1 MHELAHVF
9 DLRDR
14 ITPALMAFPSLP
26 RLLGLVLAGLAAL
39 VVLETASVRRRGYDL
54 NTRRPAAADSVQQ
67 SADAVQPLAAEQRL
81 VRLGAAA
88 SDSIR
93 RADTRALIVSRST
106 GTFIPDILLLSDS
119 TLQRWPD
126 RRATPLRVYVSEE
139 GPLSSGHLRDDYLQA
154 VREAFT
160 IWEGVEL
167 PIRFAF
173 VTDSTMADM
182 TVTWVTDFRGDPV
195 LGRTK
200 VVRDTRFWIIRAE
213 VQLAMVRRDASGPLD
228 PTVVRALAIH
238 EIGHGIGLDH
248 AADTTT
254 IMAPKIRA
262 RALTMADKATAQLLY
277 SVPPGSV
284 VTRQRA
290 SQPLPRELPSP

>member
-1 MHELAHVF
+1 M
-9 DLRDR
+9 
-14 ITPALMAFPSLP
+14 ALPSLP
-26 RLLGLVLAGLAAL
+26 RLLTIVLAGLGVL
-39 VVLETASVRRRGYDL
+39 VLLETASVRRHGYDL
-54 NTRRPAAADSVQQ
+54 AGQRPGADSVQQ
-67 SADAVQPLAAEQRL
+67 SADAAQPLA
-81 VRLGAAA
+81 VAARSA
-88 SDSIR
+88 RINAATTDSVH
-93 RADTRALIVSRST
+93 RADTRAVIASRST
-106 GTFIPDILLLSDS
+106 GTFIPDILRLSDS

-126 RRATPLRVYVSEE
+126 RRATPLRVYVSDE
-139 GPLSSGHLRDDYLQA
+139 GPKASGHVRDDYLQA

-173 VTDSTMADM
+173 VTDSALADI
-182 TVTWVTDFRGDPV
+182 TVSWVTDFNGDPV

-200 VVRDTRFWIIRAE
+200 VVRDSKFWIVRSD
-213 VQLAMVRRDASGPLD
+213 VQLATMRRDASGQLD

-248 AADTTT
+248 ASDTTV

-262 RALTMADKATAQLLY
+262 RAITVADKATAQLLY

-290 SQPLPRELPSP
+290 SQPATPAMPTP

>member
-1 MHELAHVF
+1 MRL
-9 DLRDR
+9 
-14 ITPALMAFPSLP
+14 PSLP
-26 RLLGLVLAGLAAL
+26 RLLGIVLTGLAVLVLI
-39 VVLETASVRRRGYDL
+39 ETASVRRHGYDL
-54 NTRRPAAADSVQQ
+54 TAKHAPADSIQQ
-67 SADAVQPLAAEQRL
+67 SADAAQPLA
-81 VRLGAAA
+81 VAARVA
-88 SDSIR
+88 RIDADATDSIH
-93 RADTRALIVSRST
+93 RAETRAAIASRSG

-139 GPLSSGHLRDDYLQA
+139 GPKAAGHMRDDYLQA

-173 VTDSTMADM
+173 VTDSALADI
-182 TVTWVTDFRGDPV
+182 TVSWVTDFKGDPV

-200 VVRDTRFWIIRAE
+200 VVRDSKYWIIRSD
-213 VQLAMVRRDASGPLD
+213 VQLATMRRDASGQLD

-248 AADTTT
+248 AGDTTV

-262 RALTMADKATAQLLY
+262 RALTVADKVTAQLLY

-284 VTRQRA
+284 VTQKRA
-290 SQPLPRELPSP
+290 SQPQPPAMPTP

>member
-1 MHELAHVF
+1 MRL
-9 DLRDR
+9 
-14 ITPALMAFPSLP
+14 PSLP
-26 RLLGLVLAGLAAL
+26 RLLGIVLTGLATIVAA
-39 VVLETASVRRRGYDL
+39 ETVRIQRHGDAVASRH
-54 NTRRPAAADSVQQ
+54 PAADSVQQ
-67 SADAVQPLAAEQRL
+67 SADAVQPLAAAVQNARIDADA
-81 VRLGAAA
+81 G
-88 SDSIR
+88 DSIR
-93 RADTRALIVSRST
+93 RADARALIASRST

-126 RRATPLRVYVSEE
+126 RRATPLRVFVSEE
-139 GPLSSGHLRDDYLQA
+139 GPQASGHVRDDYLQA

-173 VTDSTMADM
+173 VSDSALADV
-182 TVTWVTDFRGDPV
+182 TVSWVADFKGDPV

-200 VVRDTRFWIIRAE
+200 VVRDSRYWIVRAD
-213 VQLAMVRRDASGPLD
+213 VQLATMRRDASAQLD

-248 AADTTT
+248 ASDTTV

-262 RALTMADKATAQLLY
+262 RAITLSDKATAQLLY

-284 VTRQRA
+284 VTRRRA
-290 SQPLPRELPSP
+290 SQPRPPALPTP

>member
-1 MHELAHVF
+1 MRL
-9 DLRDR
+9 
-14 ITPALMAFPSLP
+14 PSLP
-26 RLLGLVLAGLAAL
+26 RILAIVLAGLGVL
-39 VVLETASVRRRGYDL
+39 VLLETASVRRHGYDL
-54 NTRRPAAADSVQQ
+54 AGQRVQAGADSVQQ
-67 SADAVQPLAAEQRL
+67 SADAAQPLTVAARTA
-81 VRLGAAA
+81 RIDADA

-93 RADTRALIVSRST
+93 RADTRAVLVSRST

-126 RRATPLRVYVSEE
+126 RRATPLRVYVSDD
-139 GPLSSGHLRDDYLQA
+139 GPNAAGHVRDDYLQA

-160 IWEGVEL
+160 IWESVEL

-173 VTDSTMADM
+173 VTDSALADI
-182 TVTWVTDFRGDPV
+182 TVSWVTDFNGDPV

-200 VVRDTRFWIIRAE
+200 VVRDSKFWIVRSD
-213 VQLAMVRRDASGPLD
+213 VQLATMRRDASGQLD

-248 AADTTT
+248 SRDTTV

-262 RALTMADKATAQLLY
+262 RAITLPDRATAQLLY
-277 SVPPGSV
+277 SVPPGPV
-284 VTRQRA
+284 VTRQRP
-290 SQPLPRELPSP
+290 SQPAPPALPSP

>member
-1 MHELAHVF
+1 MRL
-9 DLRDR
+9 
-14 ITPALMAFPSLP
+14 PSLP
-26 RLLGLVLAGLAAL
+26 RLLAIVLAGLAVL
-39 VVLETASVRRRGYDL
+39 VLLETASVRRHGYDL
-54 NTRRPAAADSVQQ
+54 AGQRATVGADSVQQ
-67 SADAVQPLAAEQRL
+67 SADAAQPLTIAARTA
-81 VRLGAAA
+81 RIDADA

-93 RADTRALIVSRST
+93 RADTRAVIASRST

-126 RRATPLRVYVSEE
+126 RRTTPLRVYVSDE
-139 GPLSSGHLRDDYLQA
+139 GPNAAGHVRDDYLQA

-173 VTDSTMADM
+173 VTDSVLADI
-182 TVTWVTDFRGDPV
+182 TVSWVTDFNGDPV

-200 VVRDTRFWIIRAE
+200 VVRDSKFWIVRSD
-213 VQLAMVRRDASGPLD
+213 VQLATMRRDASGQLD

-248 AADTTT
+248 SSDTTV

-262 RALTMADKATAQLLY
+262 RAITVADKATAQLLY

-284 VTRQRA
+284 VTRQRL
-290 SQPLPRELPSP
+290 SQPAQPAMPSR

>member
-1 MHELAHVF
+1 MRL
-9 DLRDR
+9 
-14 ITPALMAFPSLP
+14 PSLP
-26 RLLGLVLAGLAAL
+26 RLLSIVLAGLGVL
-39 VVLETASVRRRGYDL
+39 VLLETASVRRHGYDL
-54 NTRRPAAADSVQQ
+54 AGSRAGADSVQQ
-67 SADAVQPLAAEQRL
+67 SADAAQPLATARAPR
-81 VRLGAAA
+81 VDSDAG
-88 SDSIR
+88 DSIR
-93 RADTRALIVSRST
+93 RADTRAVIASRST
-106 GTFIPDILLLSDS
+106 GTFIPDILVLSDS

-126 RRATPLRVYVSEE
+126 RRATPLRVFVSDE
-139 GPLSSGHLRDDYLQA
+139 GPKASGHVRDDYLQA

-173 VTDSTMADM
+173 VTDSALADI
-182 TVTWVTDFRGDPV
+182 TVSWVTDFNGDPV

-200 VVRDTRFWIIRAE
+200 VVRDSKYWIVRSD
-213 VQLAMVRRDASGPLD
+213 VQLATMRRDASGQLD

-248 AADTTT
+248 ATDTTV

-262 RALTMADKATAQLLY
+262 RAITLADKATAQLLY

-290 SQPLPRELPSP
+290 SAAQTPALPSP

>member
-1 MHELAHVF
+1 MRL
-9 DLRDR
+9 
-14 ITPALMAFPSLP
+14 PSLP
-26 RLLGLVLAGLAAL
+26 RLLSIVLAGLGVL
-39 VVLETASVRRRGYDL
+39 VLLETASVRRHGYDL
-54 NTRRPAAADSVQQ
+54 AGSRAGADSVQQ
-67 SADAVQPLAAEQRL
+67 SADAAQPLATAR
-81 VRLGAAA
+81 AARVDSDA
-88 SDSIR
+88 GDSIR
-93 RADTRALIVSRST
+93 RADTRAVIASRST
-106 GTFIPDILLLSDS
+106 GTFIPDILVLSDS

-126 RRATPLRVYVSEE
+126 RRATPLRVFVSDE
-139 GPLSSGHLRDDYLQA
+139 GPKASGHVRDDYLQA

-173 VTDSTMADM
+173 VTDSALADI
-182 TVTWVTDFRGDPV
+182 TVSWVTDFNGDPV

-200 VVRDTRFWIIRAE
+200 VVRDSRYWIVRSD
-213 VQLAMVRRDASGPLD
+213 VQLATMRRDASGQLD

-248 AADTTT
+248 ATDTTV

-262 RALTMADKATAQLLY
+262 RAITLADKATAQLLY

-290 SQPLPRELPSP
+290 SAVQTPALPSP

>member
-1 MHELAHVF
+1 M
-9 DLRDR
+9 R
-14 ITPALMAFPSLP
+14 PPSLP
-26 RLLGLVLAGLAAL
+26 RVLAIVLVGLAAL

-54 NTRRPAAADSVQQ
+54 AGSRAADSVEQ
-67 SADAVQPLAAEQRL
+67 SADAAPALAIAAREAKL
-81 VRLGAAA
+81 DADLG
-88 SDSIR
+88 DSIR
-93 RADTRALIVSRST
+93 RADTRVLIESRST

-126 RRATPLRVYVSEE
+126 RRATPLRVYVSDE
-139 GPLSSGHLRDDYLQA
+139 GPKSSGHMRDDFLQA

-173 VTDSTMADM
+173 VTDSALADI
-182 TVTWVTDFRGDPV
+182 TVSWVTDFNGDPV

-200 VVRDTRFWIIRAE
+200 VVRDSKYWIIRSD
-213 VQLAMVRRDASGPLD
+213 VQLATMRRDASGQLD
-228 PTVVRALAIH
+228 ATVIRALAIH

-248 AADTTT
+248 AADTTV

-262 RALTMADKATAQLLY
+262 RALTLADKATARLLY

-284 VTRQRA
+284 VTRKRGSRPQIPA
-290 SQPLPRELPSP
+290 MPTP

>member
-1 MHELAHVF
+1 M
-9 DLRDR
+9 R
-14 ITPALMAFPSLP
+14 PPSLP
-26 RLLGLVLAGLAAL
+26 RLLAIVLAGLAAL
-39 VVLETASVRRRGYDL
+39 VVLETASVRRHGYDL
-54 NTRRPAAADSVQQ
+54 AGSRAADSVEQ
-67 SADAVQPLAAEQRL
+67 SADAAPALAN
-81 VRLGAAA
+81 AARVA
-88 SDSIR
+88 ARVDADLSDSIR
-93 RADTRALIVSRST
+93 RAESRALIASRST

-126 RRATPLRVYVSEE
+126 RRATPLRVYVSED
-139 GPLSSGHLRDDYLQA
+139 GPNASGHVRDDFLQA

-173 VTDSTMADM
+173 VTDSALADM
-182 TVTWVTDFRGDPV
+182 TVSWVTDFNGDPV

-200 VVRDTRFWIIRAE
+200 VVRDSKYWIIRSD
-213 VQLAMVRRDASGPLD
+213 VQLATMRRDARGQLD
-228 PTVVRALAIH
+228 PTVIRALAIH

-248 AADTTT
+248 AADTTV

-262 RALTMADKATAQLLY
+262 RAITLADKATAQLLY

-284 VTRQRA
+284 VTRKRA
-290 SQPLPRELPSP
+290 SRPQPPAMPDP

>member
-1 MHELAHVF
+1 M
-9 DLRDR
+9 R
-14 ITPALMAFPSLP
+14 PPSLP
-26 RLLGLVLAGLAAL
+26 RLLAIVLAGLGVL
-39 VVLETASVRRRGYDL
+39 VLLETASVRRHGYDL
-54 NTRRPAAADSVQQ
+54 AGQRAQRGADSVQQ
-67 SADAVQPLAAEQRL
+67 SADAAQPLAS
-81 VRLGAAA
+81 AARSARIDADA

-93 RADTRALIVSRST
+93 RADTRAVIGARGT

-126 RRATPLRVYVSEE
+126 RRATPLRVYVSDE
-139 GPLSSGHLRDDYLQA
+139 GPNAIGHVRDDYLQA

-160 IWEGVEL
+160 IWESVEL

-173 VTDSTMADM
+173 VTDSALADI
-182 TVTWVTDFRGDPV
+182 TVSWVTDFNGDPV

-200 VVRDTRFWIIRAE
+200 VVRDSKFWIVRSD
-213 VQLAMVRRDASGPLD
+213 VQLATMRRDASGQLD

-248 AADTTT
+248 SRDTTV

-262 RALTMADKATAQLLY
+262 RAITVFDKATAQLLY

-284 VTRQRA
+284 VTRQRL
-290 SQPLPRELPSP
+290 SQPAQPALPSP

>member
-1 MHELAHVF
+1 M
-9 DLRDR
+9 R
-14 ITPALMAFPSLP
+14 PPSLP
-26 RLLGLVLAGLAAL
+26 RVLGIVLVGLAAL
-39 VVLETASVRRRGYDL
+39 VLLETASVRRHGYDL
-54 NTRRPAAADSVQQ
+54 TRGHTAADSVQQ
-67 SADAVQPLAAEQRL
+67 SADAAPALANAVALSARTN
-81 VRLGAAA
+81 AAA

-93 RADTRALIVSRST
+93 RADTRALIAARST

-126 RRATPLRVYVSEE
+126 RRATPLRVYVSDQ
-139 GPLSSGHLRDDYLQA
+139 GPNASGRLREDYLQA

-167 PIRFAF
+167 PVRFVF
-173 VTDSTMADM
+173 VSDSVLADM
-182 TVTWVTDFRGDPV
+182 TVSWVTDFNGDPV

-200 VVRDTRFWIIRAE
+200 VVRDSEYWIIRSD
-213 VQLAMVRRDASGPLD
+213 VQLATLRRDASAQLD

-248 AADTTT
+248 ATDTTV

-262 RALTMADKATAQLLY
+262 RAITLADKATAQLLY

-284 VTRQRA
+284 LTQRRK
-290 SQPLPRELPSP
+290 PRPPTPVPPSP

>member
-1 MHELAHVF
+1 MRL
-9 DLRDR
+9 
-14 ITPALMAFPSLP
+14 PSLP
-26 RLLGLVLAGLAAL
+26 RLLSIVLAGLGVL
-39 VVLETASVRRRGYDL
+39 VLLETASVRRHGYDL
-54 NTRRPAAADSVQQ
+54 AGSRAGADSVQQ
-67 SADAVQPLAAEQRL
+67 SADAAQPLATARA
-81 VRLGAAA
+81 VHVDSDAG
-88 SDSIR
+88 DSIR
-93 RADTRALIVSRST
+93 RADTRAVIASRST
-106 GTFIPDILLLSDS
+106 GTFIPDILVLSDS

-126 RRATPLRVYVSEE
+126 RRAAPLHVFVSDA
-139 GPLSSGHLRDDYLQA
+139 GPKASGHVRDDYLQA

-173 VTDSTMADM
+173 VTDSALADI
-182 TVTWVTDFRGDPV
+182 TVSWVTDFNGDPV

-200 VVRDTRFWIIRAE
+200 VVRDSRYWIVRSD
-213 VQLAMVRRDASGPLD
+213 VQLATMRRDASGQLD

-248 AADTTT
+248 ATDTTV

-262 RALTMADKATAQLLY
+262 RAITLADKATAQLLY

-290 SQPLPRELPSP
+290 SAVQTPALPSP

>member
-1 MHELAHVF
+1 MRL
-9 DLRDR
+9 
-14 ITPALMAFPSLP
+14 PSLP
-26 RLLGLVLAGLAAL
+26 RLLGLVLTGLAAL
-39 VVLETASVRRRGYDL
+39 VLIETASVRRHGYDL
-54 NTRRPAAADSVQQ
+54 AAKHAPADSIQQ
-67 SADAVQPLAAEQRL
+67 SADAAQPLTVAARTAKL
-81 VRLGAAA
+81 DADAT
-88 SDSIR
+88 DSIH
-93 RADTRALIVSRST
+93 RADTRTMIASRSS

-126 RRATPLRVYVSEE
+126 RRATPLRVYVSEQ
-139 GPLSSGHLRDDYLQA
+139 GPQAAGHMRDDYLQA

-173 VTDSTMADM
+173 VTDSALADI
-182 TVTWVTDFRGDPV
+182 TVSWVSDFNGDPV

-200 VVRDTRFWIIRAE
+200 VVRDSRYWIIRSD
-213 VQLAMVRRDASGPLD
+213 VQLATMRRDASGQLD

-248 AADTTT
+248 ARDTTV

-262 RALTMADKATAQLLY
+262 RAITVSDKATAQLLY

-284 VTRQRA
+284 VTQKRA
-290 SQPLPRELPSP
+290 SQPQTPAMPTP

>member
-1 MHELAHVF
+1 MRL
-9 DLRDR
+9 
-14 ITPALMAFPSLP
+14 PSLP
-26 RLLGLVLAGLAAL
+26 RLLAFVLAGLAAL
-39 VVLETASVRRRGYDL
+39 IVLETASVRRHGYDL
-54 NTRRPAAADSVQQ
+54 AGPRMAADSVQQ
-67 SADAVQPLAAEQRL
+67 SADAASPLAASARTAQLDSE
-81 VRLGAAA
+81 A

-93 RADTRALIVSRST
+93 RADTRALIAARST

-126 RRATPLRVYVSEE
+126 RRATPLRVFVSDQ
-139 GPLSSGHLRDDYLQA
+139 GPQLSGHVRDDYLQA

-167 PIRFAF
+167 PVRFAF
-173 VTDSTMADM
+173 VPDSGLADV
-182 TVTWVTDFRGDPV
+182 TVSWVTDFRGDPV

-200 VVRDTRFWIIRAE
+200 VVRDAKYWIIRAD
-213 VQLAMVRRDASGPLD
+213 VQLATMRRDASGQLD
-228 PTVVRALAIH
+228 PTVIRALAIH

-248 AADTTT
+248 AADTTV

-262 RALTMADKATAQLLY
+262 RAITLADKATAQLLY

-284 VTRQRA
+284 VLRQRA
-290 SQPLPRELPSP
+290 AQTPAAELLGR

>member
-1 MHELAHVF
+1 MRL
-9 DLRDR
+9 
-14 ITPALMAFPSLP
+14 PSLP
-26 RLLGLVLAGLAAL
+26 RLLGIVLTGLATIVAA
-39 VVLETASVRRRGYDL
+39 ETVRIQRHGDAVASRH
-54 NTRRPAAADSVQQ
+54 PAADSVQQ
-67 SADAVQPLAAEQRL
+67 SADAAQPLAAAVQSARIDADA
-81 VRLGAAA
+81 G
-88 SDSIR
+88 DSIR
-93 RADTRALIVSRST
+93 RADARALIASRST

-126 RRATPLRVYVSEE
+126 RRATPLRVFVSEE
-139 GPLSSGHLRDDYLQA
+139 GPQASGHVRDDYLQA

-173 VTDSTMADM
+173 VSDSALADV
-182 TVTWVTDFRGDPV
+182 TVSWVADFKGDPV

-200 VVRDTRFWIIRAE
+200 VVRDSRYWIVRAD
-213 VQLAMVRRDASGPLD
+213 VQLATMRRDASAQLD

-248 AADTTT
+248 ASDTTV

-262 RALTMADKATAQLLY
+262 RAITLSDKATAQLLY

-284 VTRQRA
+284 VTRRRA
-290 SQPLPRELPSP
+290 SQPRPPALPTP

>member
-1 MHELAHVF
+1 M
-9 DLRDR
+9 R
-14 ITPALMAFPSLP
+14 PPSLP
-26 RLLGLVLAGLAAL
+26 RILGIVLAGLAVL
-39 VVLETASVRRRGYDL
+39 VVLETASVRRKGYDL
-54 NTRRPAAADSVQQ
+54 AGARAADSVEH
-67 SADAVQPLAAEQRL
+67 SADAAPALAVAAREA
-81 VRLGAAA
+81 RLGSEA

-93 RADTRALIVSRST
+93 RAETRALIASRST

-126 RRATPLRVYVSEE
+126 RRATPLRVYVSDD
-139 GPLSSGHLRDDYLQA
+139 GPKASGRVRDDYLQA

-173 VTDSTMADM
+173 VTDSALADI
-182 TVTWVTDFRGDPV
+182 TVSWVTDFNGDPV

-200 VVRDTRFWIIRAE
+200 VVRDSKYWIIRSD
-213 VQLAMVRRDASGPLD
+213 VQLATLRRDASGPLD
-228 PTVVRALAIH
+228 PTIIRALAIH

-248 AADTTT
+248 ANDTTV

-262 RALTMADKATAQLLY
+262 RAITLADKATAQLLY

-284 VTRQRA
+284 VTQKRA
-290 SQPLPRELPSP
+290 SRPQMPAMPSP

>member
-1 MHELAHVF
+1 MS
-9 DLRDR
+9 
-14 ITPALMAFPSLP
+14 PPSLP
-26 RLLGLVLAGLAAL
+26 RVLGIVLVGLAAL
-39 VVLETASVRRRGYDL
+39 VVLETASVRRHGYDL
-54 NTRRPAAADSVQQ
+54 AGSRTAADSVQQ
-67 SADAVQPLAAEQRL
+67 SADAAPALANAVARTAR
-81 VRLGAAA
+81 VNAAV

-93 RADTRALIVSRST
+93 RADTRAMIAARST

-126 RRATPLRVYVSEE
+126 RRATPLRVFLSDQ
-139 GPLSSGHLRDDYLQA
+139 GPKASGHVRDDYLQA

-160 IWEGVEL
+160 TWEGVEL
-167 PIRFAF
+167 PVRFVF
-173 VTDSTMADM
+173 VSDSVLADM
-182 TVTWVTDFRGDPV
+182 TVSWVTDFNGDPV

-200 VVRDTRFWIIRAE
+200 VVRDSKYWIIRSDI
-213 VQLAMVRRDASGPLD
+213 QLATLRRDASAPLD

-248 AADTTT
+248 ANDTTV

-262 RALTMADKATAQLLY
+262 RAITLADKATAQLLY

-284 VTRQRA
+284 LTKGRA
-290 SQPLPRELPSP
+290 PQPPTPALPSP

>member
-1 MHELAHVF
+1 MRL
-9 DLRDR
+9 
-14 ITPALMAFPSLP
+14 PSLP
-26 RLLGLVLAGLAAL
+26 RLLGLVLLGLTAF
-39 VVLETASVRRRGYDL
+39 VVLETASVRRKGYDL
-54 NTRRPAAADSVQQ
+54 SPARLAADSVQQ
-67 SADAVQPLAAEQRL
+67 SADAAQPLAAELRSA
-81 VRLGAAA
+81 RIDSDAG
-88 SDSIR
+88 DSIR
-93 RADTRALIVSRST
+93 RADTRALIDSRST

-126 RRATPLRVYVSEE
+126 RRATPLRVFVSDQ
-139 GPLSSGHLRDDYLQA
+139 GPARTGQVREDYLQA

-167 PIRFAF
+167 PIRFVF
-173 VTDSTMADM
+173 VTDSSLADI
-182 TVTWVTDFRGDPV
+182 TVAWVADFRGDPV

-200 VVRDTRFWIIRAE
+200 VVRDSRYWIIRAE

-248 AADTTT
+248 ASDTTT

-262 RALTMADKATAQLLY
+262 RALTLADKATAQLLY

-284 VTRQRA
+284 VTRRRA
-290 SQPLPRELPSP
+290 SQPQPPALPSP

>member
-1 MHELAHVF
+1 M
-9 DLRDR
+9 R
-14 ITPALMAFPSLP
+14 PPSLP
-26 RLLGLVLAGLAAL
+26 RILGIVLAGLAAL
-39 VVLETASVRRRGYDL
+39 VLLETASVRRKGYDL
-54 NTRRPAAADSVQQ
+54 AGARGADSVEH
-67 SADAVQPLAAEQRL
+67 SADAAPALAVAEREA
-81 VRLGAAA
+81 RLGSEA

-93 RADTRALIVSRST
+93 RAETRALIASRST

-126 RRATPLRVYVSEE
+126 RRATPLRVYVSDD
-139 GPLSSGHLRDDYLQA
+139 GPKASGRVRDDYLQA

-173 VTDSTMADM
+173 VTDSALADI
-182 TVTWVTDFRGDPV
+182 TVSWVTDFNGDPV

-200 VVRDTRFWIIRAE
+200 VVRDSKYWIIRSD
-213 VQLAMVRRDASGPLD
+213 VQLATLRRDASGPLD
-228 PTVVRALAIH
+228 PTIIRALAIH

-248 AADTTT
+248 ANDTTV

-262 RALTMADKATAQLLY
+262 RAITLADKATAQLLY

-284 VTRQRA
+284 VTQKRA
-290 SQPLPRELPSP
+290 SRPQMPAMPSP

>member
-1 MHELAHVF
+1 MSL
-9 DLRDR
+9 
-14 ITPALMAFPSLP
+14 PSLP
-26 RLLGLVLAGLAAL
+26 RLLGLVLAGLAGF

-54 NTRRPAAADSVQQ
+54 HARRPAADSVQQ
-67 SADAVQPLAAEQRL
+67 SADAAQPLAAEQRL
-81 VRLGAAA
+81 ARLDAAA
-88 SDSIR
+88 GDSIR
-93 RADTRALIVSRST
+93 RADTRALIASRST

-126 RRATPLRVYVSEE
+126 RRATPLRVYVSED
-139 GPLSSGHLRDDYLQA
+139 GPQSSGHMRDDYLQA

-200 VVRDTRFWIIRAE
+200 VVRDSRYWIIRAE

-262 RALTMADKATAQLLY
+262 RALTLADKATAQLLY

-290 SQPLPRELPSP
+290 SRPLPRELPSP